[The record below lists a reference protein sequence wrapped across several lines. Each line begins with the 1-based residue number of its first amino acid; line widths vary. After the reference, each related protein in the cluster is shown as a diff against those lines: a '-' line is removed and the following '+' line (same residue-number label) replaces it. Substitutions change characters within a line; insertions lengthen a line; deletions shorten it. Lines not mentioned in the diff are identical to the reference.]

1 MVPFKAISRVR
12 IGFRTVR
19 APNLEAMRMTTRSEN
34 GSHPRNLPSRSL
46 HTFTAAIGWLCLV
59 AAGSGCTDGP
69 LFHLKKLNPY
79 IQNQWRQDR
88 EKVIVPS
95 QRVAEMRL
103 LKGQL
108 ASLPEDEQSKW
119 VGTLS
124 EIVKTETSP
133 ELRREAV
140 LALKSVHNRPDAVAT
155 MATLSRD
162 KSDFVRLAV
171 VDGLQKSTAPE
182 STSTLLAMASSDS
195 STNVRLQATQA
206 LGYHRSDAVKEYL
219 ASKLEDKNP
228 AMQYHVSLALK
239 EYTGKNYGGD
249 MEAWRS
255 YLQGEEVPEPRV
267 SLAETLQSMLPLSR

>member
-1 MVPFKAISRVR
+1 
-12 IGFRTVR
+12 
-19 APNLEAMRMTTRSEN
+19 MTTRSEN
-34 GSHPRNLPSRSL
+34 GSHPTNLPSRTL
-46 HTFTAAIGWLCLV
+46 QPVTAAIGWICLL
-59 AAGSGCTDGP
+59 AACSGCTDGP
-69 LFHLKKLNPY
+69 LFQLKKLNPY

-108 ASLPEDEQSKW
+108 ASLPEDEQAKW

-124 EIVKTETSP
+124 EILKTETSP

-140 LALKSVHNRPDAVAT
+140 LALKSVHNRSDAVAT

-171 VDGLQKSTAPE
+171 VDALQKSTTSE
-182 STSTLLAMASSDS
+182 STSTLLAMASGDS
-195 STNVRLQATQA
+195 SSNVRLQATQA
-206 LGYHRSDAVKEYL
+206 LGYHRSDAVQEYL

-255 YLQGEEVPEPRV
+255 YLQGEDVPEPRV